1 MALGN
6 MGAVGRGEY
15 SDQVY
20 IPGQPAEPVSDY
32 QSKAVFENFL
42 REQGGDAEVESFISE
57 NPDAF
62 LTPAQMNKLN
72 LVGPEAFWNQGDGSP
87 KSVTV
92 DNVSTDT
99 GNVPTNVTLV
109 NTVQDPDTGMVT
121 GYFSDGTSKV
131 LTPGSMSQKERD
143 AYAILEDTFRSYNLE
158 SLVPVIRGYMEA
170 NLGSEQAA
178 LQLKMDPAYQ
188 RRFYGNKL
196 RVEAGKNAIS
206 EAAYLDLENQ
216 YNETLSAYG
225 LKGYFGTT
233 RDQQIAGMAQIV
245 GNDISAPEFADRIG
259 TVVDRVQ
266 NADPNVKAA
275 LQGYYGINDN
285 DLIKFYLNPKEGLAQ
300 LKQKTTAAEIG
311 AASYEQLGK
320 TGTIGAARA
329 MELAQAGVDQ
339 ATAMKGYATIGQI
352 LPETKKLSDIYG
364 EAGINYTQQ
373 EAEKEVFN
381 LGDAASAQRKR
392 KRLAQL
398 EAAKFS
404 GDSGVSSQASSLG
417 SAVRG
422 QF

>member
-1 MALGN
+1 
-6 MGAVGRGEY
+6 
-15 SDQVY
+15 
-20 IPGQPAEPVSDY
+20 
-32 QSKAVFENFL
+32 
-42 REQGGDAEVESFISE
+42 
-57 NPDAF
+57 
-62 LTPAQMNKLN
+62 
-72 LVGPEAFWNQGDGSP
+72 
-87 KSVTV
+87 
-92 DNVSTDT
+92 
-99 GNVPTNVTLV
+99 
-109 NTVQDPDTGMVT
+109 
-121 GYFSDGTSKV
+121 
-131 LTPGSMSQKERD
+131 
-143 AYAILEDTFRSYNLE
+143 
-158 SLVPVIRGYMEA
+158 MEA